1 MRIFLQISLIQYI
14 LLGGQNFS
22 TWGTKFLHL
31 GDKISPLG
39 GQNFSTFGGRNF
51 SIWRT
56 KFLHL
61 EDEISPFLED
71 EISPFLEDE
80 ISPFGGQ
87 NFSIWRTKFLH
98 LEDKNFFP
106 LGSCKKQKQWFTIF
120 VATVFWMDYFFLGS
134 LISIWLAVK
143 L

>member
-22 TWGTKFLHL
+22 TWGTKFLH
-31 GDKISPLG
+31 
-39 GQNFSTFGGRNF
+39 F
-51 SIWRT
+51 WRT

-61 EDEISPFLED
+61 EDEISPFGGRNFS
-71 EISPFLEDE
+71 I
-80 ISPFGGQ
+80 FGGRNFSIFGGRNFSIFGGR

-106 LGSCKKQKQWFTIF
+106 LGSCKNQKQWFTIF
-120 VATVFWMDYFFLGS
+120 VATVFWMDYFFFSSFQVL
-134 LISIWLAVK
+134 K
-143 L
+143 K